1 MTEFETWVEALVRDD
16 YVVVSDALS
25 PALTAQLRQEAA
37 GERDAGA
44 FRAAGIGRGDNFRLR
59 PDIRSDRVLWVDE
72 AALPA
77 AGRLF
82 AELIEPLRQAI
93 NAATYMGLYEFEGHY
108 AVYPPASFYR
118 RHVDQFAGAA
128 ARRVSLVLYL
138 NPGWRA
144 SDGGLLRLYPGDG
157 SMPVDVSPEAGTLAL
172 FMSHTLP
179 HEVLPTVATRY
190 SFTGWYRTRES
201 A

>member
-1 MTEFETWVEALVRDD
+1 MAEFEAWVEALIRDD
-16 YVVVSDALS
+16 FVVVRNALAS
-25 PALTAQLRQEAA
+25 AQVAQLCTEAA
-37 GERDAGA
+37 EQREAGE

-59 PDIRSDRVLWVDE
+59 PDIRSDRVLWVNE
-72 AALPA
+72 NALPG
-77 AGRLF
+77 AGQVF

-93 NAATYMGLYEFEGHY
+93 NAATFMGLYEFEGHY

-138 NPGWRA
+138 NPDWQEA
-144 SDGGLLRLYPGDG
+144 EGGLLRLYPGDG
-157 SMPVDVSPEAGTLAL
+157 NVPVDVLPEAGTLAL

-179 HEVLPTVATRY
+179 HEVLPTARTRY
-190 SFTGWYRTRES
+190 SFTGWYRTRD
-201 A
+201 

>member
-1 MTEFETWVEALVRDD
+1 MTQFEEWVGALVADD
-16 YVVVSDALS
+16 FVVVRDALE
-25 PALTAQLRQEAA
+25 PALIAQLRDEAA
-37 GERDAGA
+37 AQRDAGA

-59 PDIRSDRVLWVDE
+59 PDIRGDRVLWVDE
-72 AALPA
+72 RALPG

-82 AELIEPLRQAI
+82 GELLEPLRRAI
-93 NAATYMGLYEFEGHY
+93 NAATYLGLYEFEGHY

-138 NPGWRA
+138 NADWQEA
-144 SDGGLLRLYPGDG
+144 DGGLLRLYPGDG
-157 SMPVDVSPEAGTLAL
+157 SRPVDVLPEAGTLAL

-179 HEVLPTVATRY
+179 HEVLPTVRTRY
-190 SFTGWYRTRES
+190 SFTGWFRTRD
-201 A
+201 